1 MKKSI
6 ALLLSVATIFLCAC
20 EEIEGKQTPIKLD
33 KSELTFPSAGGEQT
47 VTAVNYNSWWISG
60 GYEDFDQAKNEYT
73 NYYTFYRPR
82 DLILLCNHIGEY
94 AYYFPIKGKT
104 VKQLIHKYTIDN
116 VKEIKDE
123 LAIYHSYSQDIV
135 AKIFALLKALTSY
148 QYSGFSKEAINTKLQ
163 ECGLGREILSL
174 LIEYS
179 LIIPYDAQTGKY
191 YIKYRETNIDDFVI
205 EDGSI
210 QYKLHNSIY
219 AYYVPDSIKLI
230 E

>member
-73 NYYTFYRPR
+73 NYVYPTSTDGEDVCTYDLLDGGWYYVVVPDKGNSNQVVITVSENTTSKPR
-82 DLILLCNHIGEY
+82 S
-94 AYYFPIKGKT
+94 A
-104 VKQLIHKYTIDN
+104 TIIMQN
-116 VKEIKDE
+116 RNAFTTI
-123 LAIYHSYSQDIV
+123 
-135 AKIFALLKALTSY
+135 
-148 QYSGFSKEAINTKLQ
+148 
-163 ECGLGREILSL
+163 
-174 LIEYS
+174 
-179 LIIPYDAQTGKY
+179 
-191 YIKYRETNIDDFVI
+191 
-205 EDGSI
+205 SI
-210 QYKLHNSIY
+210 QQ
-219 AYYVPDSIKLI
+219 

>member
-73 NYYTFYRPR
+73 NYVYPTSTDGEDVCTYDLLDGGWYYVVVPDKGNSNQVVITVRENKTSNPR
-82 DLILLCNHIGEY
+82 S
-94 AYYFPIKGKT
+94 A
-104 VKQLIHKYTIDN
+104 TITMQN
-116 VKEIKDE
+116 RN
-123 LAIYHSYSQDIV
+123 A
-135 AKIFALLKALTSY
+135 F
-148 QYSGFSKEAINTKLQ
+148 
-163 ECGLGREILSL
+163 
-174 LIEYS
+174 
-179 LIIPYDAQTGKY
+179 
-191 YIKYRETNIDDFVI
+191 TNI
-205 EDGSI
+205 SI
-210 QYKLHNSIY
+210 QQ
-219 AYYVPDSIKLI
+219 

>member
-73 NYYTFYRPR
+73 NYVYPTSTDGEDVCTYDLLDGGWYYVVVPDKGNSNQVVITVGVNTTSKPR
-82 DLILLCNHIGEY
+82 S
-94 AYYFPIKGKT
+94 A
-104 VKQLIHKYTIDN
+104 TIIMRN
-116 VKEIKDE
+116 RN
-123 LAIYHSYSQDIV
+123 A
-135 AKIFALLKALTSY
+135 F
-148 QYSGFSKEAINTKLQ
+148 
-163 ECGLGREILSL
+163 
-174 LIEYS
+174 
-179 LIIPYDAQTGKY
+179 
-191 YIKYRETNIDDFVI
+191 TNI
-205 EDGSI
+205 SI
-210 QYKLHNSIY
+210 QQ
-219 AYYVPDSIKLI
+219 

>member
-73 NYYTFYRPR
+73 NYVYPTSTDGEDVCTYYLLDGGWYYVVVPDKGNSNQVVITVGVNTTSKPR
-82 DLILLCNHIGEY
+82 S
-94 AYYFPIKGKT
+94 A
-104 VKQLIHKYTIDN
+104 TIIMRN
-116 VKEIKDE
+116 RN
-123 LAIYHSYSQDIV
+123 A
-135 AKIFALLKALTSY
+135 F
-148 QYSGFSKEAINTKLQ
+148 
-163 ECGLGREILSL
+163 
-174 LIEYS
+174 
-179 LIIPYDAQTGKY
+179 
-191 YIKYRETNIDDFVI
+191 TNI
-205 EDGSI
+205 SI
-210 QYKLHNSIY
+210 QQ
-219 AYYVPDSIKLI
+219 

>member
-73 NYYTFYRPR
+73 IYVYPTSTDGEDVCTYDLLDGGWYFVVVPDKGNSNQVVITVSENTTSKPR
-82 DLILLCNHIGEY
+82 S
-94 AYYFPIKGKT
+94 A
-104 VKQLIHKYTIDN
+104 TIIMQN
-116 VKEIKDE
+116 RN
-123 LAIYHSYSQDIV
+123 A
-135 AKIFALLKALTSY
+135 F
-148 QYSGFSKEAINTKLQ
+148 
-163 ECGLGREILSL
+163 
-174 LIEYS
+174 
-179 LIIPYDAQTGKY
+179 
-191 YIKYRETNIDDFVI
+191 TNI
-205 EDGSI
+205 SI
-210 QYKLHNSIY
+210 QQ
-219 AYYVPDSIKLI
+219 